1 MGPLSASTAKA
12 LRKANI
18 ERLKAEIAEAQEQG
32 NIAEAE
38 EHAMWDE
45 YDAEQRR
52 FKKEMEC
59 RRVAR
64 DQRMSQLKSLFAQL
78 PTQNGSWKRFDST
91 RWDQKFNQFKWSK
104 QSGAES
110 PPLASKLERIIAR
123 LRGGTVFDAEVEN
136 KRWQEFE
143 ERAQQGNVR
152 LQDLPIPAHCR
163 AISTRD
169 FKEMALR
176 FHPDKFMQRFG
187 CQLCEEETEAILE
200 AVVAIFQEVNNARC
214 S

>member
-1 MGPLSASTAKA
+1 M
-12 LRKANI
+12 
-18 ERLKAEIAEAQEQG
+18 
-32 NIAEAE
+32 
-38 EHAMWDE
+38 
-45 YDAEQRR
+45 
-52 FKKEMEC
+52 
-59 RRVAR
+59 
-64 DQRMSQLKSLFAQL
+64 
-78 PTQNGSWKRFDST
+78 
-91 RWDQKFNQFKWSK
+91 
-104 QSGAES
+104 
-110 PPLASKLERIIAR
+110 
-123 LRGGTVFDAEVEN
+123 FDAEVEN

-187 CQLCEEETEAILE
+187 CQLCEEETEVLRLIEFPTECKWQAILE